1 MAKLLVQESRGVRE
15 FELVDLEVG
24 IGRELDNALRLPDP
38 SISRH
43 HAVIRKVP
51 AGHEIHDLQSS
62 NGVLLNGV
70 KVPSGPLQDG
80 DRITLG
86 QMQITFLDP
95 HPAPAS
101 LGTVRMSPED
111 MARFRANL
119 GGVPAA
125 QAAGAQEADAQAVEV
140 QEADAQAVEVQEADA
155 QAASA
160 QAGGHPAAGPSPTPV
175 VSPDAL
181 SVPERGTFQPRLQA
195 GLIDASPMLALG
207 GLSWILGRA
216 FPDQAGGWLDQTL
229 GLLRLGLLAAYL
241 VYLPW
246 CWMHSGATPGK
257 RRLGLR
263 VVPEQDPAGRL
274 DLAGAVARL
283 VGYAAMACLGWIL
296 VALLKSVLHGLPVP
310 IAMLAAG
317 LLPCLMLLGPQ
328 RKGLE
333 DWFSRSVVIRTDT

>member
-43 HAVIRKVP
+43 HAVIRKMQS
-51 AGHEIHDLQSS
+51 GHEIHDLQSS

-86 QMQITFLDP
+86 QMQLTYLDP
-95 HPAPAS
+95 RPAS
-101 LGTVRMSPED
+101 AGTLGTVRMSPED

-119 GGVPAA
+119 EGGPAPL
-125 QAAGAQEADAQAVEV
+125 ADPPPVAEP
-140 QEADAQAVEVQEADA
+140 
-155 QAASA
+155 SA
-160 QAGGHPAAGPSPTPV
+160 WPAPLTPATPV
-175 VSPDAL
+175 DSLDAP
-181 SVPERGTFQPRLQA
+181 SVPERGAFPARLQA
-195 GLIDASPMLALG
+195 GLIDASPLLVLG
-207 GLSWILGRA
+207 GLSWLLGRA
-216 FPDQAGGWLDQTL
+216 FPGQAGGWLDQAL
-229 GLLRLGLLAAYL
+229 GALRLGLLAAYL
-241 VYLPW
+241 GYLPW
-246 CWMHSGATPGK
+246 CWMRSGATPGK
-257 RRLGLR
+257 RILGLR
-263 VVPEQDPAGRL
+263 VVPEHDPTGRL

-296 VALLKSVLHGLPVP
+296 VALLKSVLHGLAFPV
-310 IAMLAAG
+310 AVLAAG
-317 LLPCLMLLGPQ
+317 VLPYLMLLGPQ

-333 DWFSRSVVIRTDT
+333 DWFSRSVVIRTDG

>member
-15 FELVDLEVG
+15 FELVDREVG

-43 HAVIRKVP
+43 HALIRKVQD
-51 AGHEIHDLQSS
+51 GYEIQDLQSS

-70 KVPSGPLQDG
+70 KVPSGPLHDG

-95 HPAPAS
+95 RPAPA
-101 LGTVRMSPED
+101 LGTVRMTPED
-111 MARFRANL
+111 MARFRAQL
-119 GGVPAA
+119 E
-125 QAAGAQEADAQAVEV
+125 GAPEPPEPEPDPDPE
-140 QEADAQAVEVQEADA
+140 D
-155 QAASA
+155 QAASRPVA
-160 QAGGHPAAGPSPTPV
+160 EPWTTPV
-175 VSPDAL
+175 ASPDAP
-181 SVPERGTFQPRLQA
+181 SVPERGAFPPRLQA
-195 GLIDASPMLALG
+195 GLIDASPMLALA

-216 FPDQAGGWLDQTL
+216 FPNLEGGWLDQTL
-229 GLLRLGLLAAYL
+229 GVLRVGLLVAYL

-263 VVPEQDPAGRL
+263 VVPEHDPAGRL

-283 VGYAAMACLGWIL
+283 VGYAAMGCLGWIL

-310 IAMLAAG
+310 VAMLAAG

-333 DWFSRSVVIRTDT
+333 DWFSRSVVIRTDS